1 MQKIYVTGIPG
12 SGKSTLAHELH
23 ERGIAAFDIDQIPGF
38 CYWRN
43 RKTHERREKD
53 EYKQG
58 GMGREWV
65 EAHEWRCDA
74 EVKGCLIGIRLSSGI
89 TSNQE
94 EYLHLFEKFSY
105 YSAGEKLFT
114 VLIRTNQ
121 IFGKQ
126 KSEQES
132 ILSWYK
138 QFEERMI
145 KTGAIP
151 ISTEQPISAVADVVM
166 SVGEKTQR

>member
-1 MQKIYVTGIPG
+1 
-12 SGKSTLAHELH
+12 
-23 ERGIAAFDIDQIPGF
+23 
-38 CYWRN
+38 
-43 RKTHERREKD
+43 
-53 EYKQG
+53 
-58 GMGREWV
+58 MGREWV

-74 EVKGCLIGIRLSSGI
+74 EKLRELFDREDTIVVLGI

-94 EYLHLFEKFSY
+94 EYLHLFEKIFLLQCT
-105 YSAGEKLFT
+105 EKTFLHRLDT
-114 VLIRTNQ
+114 RTNQ